1 MNPIHL
7 FTLGYSQE
15 YLFIGIIFG
24 VIIGAYSYFRVKYAL
39 SGSGLSKNKKL
50 AIPFIIPIL
59 VLVCCLNI
67 WSTAAILVF
76 YLFLS
81 SIIAD
86 VIRIIWKYL
95 SKDKYLNF
103 IPKYHKKGVLALII
117 FVIIIIGGVYGMNHI
132 ELTEYNL
139 TTNKID
145 NKPYSIV
152 WVSDVHYGSIQSPHL
167 VKESISKINDLKPDI
182 VVLGGDIVD
191 ERTSKED
198 MNEIFKELGQINSTY
213 GVYYVFGNHDNQPS
227 STDYENGNRT
237 FSDEELIKTIK
248 DNGIKILC
256 DEKTTINNDVV
267 LVGRSDAQWDGVA
280 DRVDVS
286 KILNESDLSKY
297 VVVLDHQP
305 IDYEKNSQQGVDLQ
319 ISGHTHGGQV
329 FPFSIIYSKFMGILV
344 YGEYHFGKMEQ
355 IVSSGLTGW
364 GYPMRNEAK
373 CEYVL
378 ININ

>member
-1 MNPIHL
+1 MNPIHF
-7 FTLGYSQE
+7 FTLGYFSE
-15 YLFIGIIFG
+15 YLFIG
-24 VIIGAYSYFRVKYAL
+24 VIWGIVIGFYTYLRVKYSL
-39 SGSGLSKNKKL
+39 SNTKLSKNKK
-50 AIPFIIPIL
+50 ITINIIIPIL
-59 VLVCCLNI
+59 AFICCLNI
-67 WSTAAILVF
+67 WSNAAILTL

-86 VIRIIWKYL
+86 AIGIIWKYL
-95 SKDKYLNF
+95 LKGKYLNF

-117 FVIIIIGGVYGMNHI
+117 FAIIIISGVYGMNHI

-139 TTNKID
+139 TTDKI
-145 NKPYSIV
+145 NNESYSIV
-152 WVSDVHYGSIQSPHL
+152 WISDIHYGTVQNPQL
-167 VKESISKINDLKPDI
+167 VKESISKINDLKLDM

-198 MNEIFKELGQINSTY
+198 MNEIFKELGKINSTY
-213 GVYYVFGNHDNQPS
+213 GTYYIFGNHDTQPY

-237 FSDEELIKTIK
+237 FSDEELNKTIT
-248 DNGIKILC
+248 DNGIIILN
-256 DEKTTINNDVV
+256 DEKTPINNDIV
-267 LVGRSDAQWDGVA
+267 LVGRSDAQWDGEKNRI
-280 DRVDVS
+280 DIG

-305 IDYEKNSQQGVDLQ
+305 IEYKENSKQGADLQ

-329 FPFSIIYSKFMGILV
+329 FPFSIFEGLMGNLV
-344 YGEYHFGKMEQ
+344 YGKFHFGNMEL

-364 GYPMRNEAK
+364 GWSMRNEAK

>member
-1 MNPIHL
+1 MNPIHF
-7 FTLGYSQE
+7 FTLGYFSE
-15 YLFIGIIFG
+15 YLFIG
-24 VIIGAYSYFRVKYAL
+24 VIWGIVIGFYTFLRVKYAL
-39 SGSGLSKNKKL
+39 SNTKLSKNKK
-50 AIPFIIPIL
+50 ITINIIIPIL
-59 VLVCCLNI
+59 AFICCLNI
-67 WSTAAILVF
+67 WSNAAILTL

-86 VIRIIWKYL
+86 AIGIIWKYL
-95 SKDKYLNF
+95 LKGKYLNF

-117 FVIIIIGGVYGMNHI
+117 FAIIIISGVYGMNHI

-139 TTNKID
+139 TTDKI
-145 NKPYSIV
+145 NNESYSIV
-152 WVSDVHYGSIQSPHL
+152 WISDIHYGTVQNPQL
-167 VKESISKINDLKPDI
+167 VKESISKINDLKPDM

-198 MNEIFKELGQINSTY
+198 MNEIFKELGKINSTY
-213 GVYYVFGNHDNQPS
+213 GTYYIFGNHDTQPY

-237 FSDEELIKTIK
+237 FSDEELNKTITDK
-248 DNGIKILC
+248 GIIILN
-256 DEKTTINNDVV
+256 DEKTPINNDIV
-267 LVGRSDAQWDGVA
+267 LVGRSDAQWDGEKNRI
-280 DRVDVS
+280 DIG

-305 IDYEKNSQQGVDLQ
+305 IEYKENSKQGADLQ
-319 ISGHTHGGQV
+319 ISGHSHGGQV
-329 FPFSIIYSKFMGILV
+329 FPFSIFEGLRGNLV
-344 YGEYHFGKMEQ
+344 YGEFHFGNMEL

-364 GYPMRNEAK
+364 GWSMRNEAK

>member
-1 MNPIHL
+1 MNPIHF
-7 FTLGYSQE
+7 FTLGYYQE

-24 VIIGAYSYFRVKYAL
+24 IIIGVYTYFRVKYVL
-39 SGSGLSKNKKL
+39 DNLDLSKNKKL
-50 AIPFIIPIL
+50 AINIIIPIIAL
-59 VLVCCLNI
+59 LCCLNI
-67 WSTAAILVF
+67 WSTAAILTL

-81 SIIAD
+81 SVTAD

-95 SKDKYLNF
+95 LKDKYLNF
-103 IPKYHKKGVLALII
+103 IPKCHEKGVLAIII
-117 FVIIIIGGVYGMNHI
+117 FAIIIISSVYGMNHI

-139 TTNKID
+139 TTDKID
-145 NKPYSIV
+145 NESYSIV
-152 WVSDVHYGSIQSPHL
+152 WVSDVHYGTVQNPQL
-167 VKESISKINDLKPDI
+167 VKESILKINDLKPDI

-198 MNEIFKELGQINSTY
+198 MTEIFKELGQINSTY
-213 GVYYVFGNHDNQPS
+213 GTYYVFGNHDTQPS

-237 FSDEELIKTIK
+237 FSDEELNKTIR
-248 DNGIKILC
+248 DNGITILC
-256 DEKTTINNDVV
+256 DEKTKINDDIV
-267 LVGRSDAQWDGVA
+267 LVGRSDGSWE
-280 DRVDVS
+280 DRIDRIDTC

-305 IDYEKNSQQGVDLQ
+305 VEYEENSRQGADLQ
-319 ISGHTHGGQV
+319 ISGHTHGGQL
-329 FPFSIIYSKFMGILV
+329 FPYAIFEKLMDHLI
-344 YGEYHFGKMEQ
+344 YGEYHFGNMEQ

-364 GYPMRNEAK
+364 GWPMRNEAK